1 MTEFWEAATSP
12 VGLVFGVPLVLC
24 LILWAVSIIGFLDLD
39 VDVDTDA
46 GEGVLGEAFDSLGIA
61 GVPPLVVASMV
72 SLIAWFV
79 AIVGQIVVVDPVDG
93 VAAIAVGIVVVAVAL
108 VAGVFGGARL
118 ARPLGSAMVTARAPD
133 GAELAGQSAVVR
145 SGRVDETFGYADAD
159 WPDGSQSRVEIRD
172 DRARGFAAGERIRL
186 VDFDRDRGWYSIARE
201 TDFFPDSGD

>member
-1 MTEFWEAATSP
+1 MSEFLDAATSP
-12 VGLVFGVPLVLC
+12 VGLVFGVPLALC
-24 LILWAVSIIGFLDLD
+24 LVLWAVSIIGFLDLD

-93 VAAIAVGIVVVAVAL
+93 VAAVAVGVVVVAVAL
-108 VAGVFGGARL
+108 VAGIFGGARL
-118 ARPLGSAMVTARAPD
+118 ARPLGAAMVTARAPD
-133 GAELAGQSAVVR
+133 PSELAGQPAVVR
-145 SGRVDETFGYADAD
+145 SGRVDESFGYADAD

-172 DRARGFAAGERIRL
+172 DRDRGLAPGEQIRL
-186 VDFDRDRGWYSIARE
+186 VEYDRDHEHFTVARE
-201 TDFFPDSGD
+201 RDFFPDSGD

>member
-1 MTEFWEAATSP
+1 MTEFWDAATSP
-12 VGLVFGVPLVLC
+12 VGLVFAVPLVLC

-79 AIVGQIVVVDPVDG
+79 AIVGQILVVEPVDG
-93 VAAIAVGIVVVAVAL
+93 VAAVAVGVVVVAVAL

-118 ARPLGSAMVTARAPD
+118 ARPLGAAMETSRAPD
-133 GAELAGQSAVVR
+133 GIELVGQPAVVR

-159 WPDGSQSRVEIRD
+159 WADGSQSRVEIRD
-172 DRARGFAAGERIRL
+172 DRARGLGPGDRVRL
-186 VDFDRDRGWYSIARE
+186 VEFDRDRGWYAIARE